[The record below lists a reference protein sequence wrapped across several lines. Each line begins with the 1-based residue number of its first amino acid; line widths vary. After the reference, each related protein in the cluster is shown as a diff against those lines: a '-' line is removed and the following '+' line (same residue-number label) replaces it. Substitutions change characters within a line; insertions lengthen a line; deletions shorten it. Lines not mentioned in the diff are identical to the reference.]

1 MTTIVKEGTKL
12 LIEYEIMDDD
22 MVVYNVSLFDSN
34 GLVWREDYVNNV
46 RLVNVNDIRMNEYDG
61 IKANGK
67 FKMIIERKELIV
79 SVLIVGDNYDNSKEV
94 SV

>member
-46 RLVNVNDIRMNEYDG
+46 RIVNVNDIRMNEYDG

-67 FKMIIERKELIV
+67 FKMIVERKELIV
-79 SVLIVGDNYDNSKEV
+79 SVLIVGDNYDNK
-94 SV
+94 